1 MNNYIVQRDNRKQY
15 WITKKVGRD
24 VRGVKVYVRHDG
36 PFTSRA
42 LAEALLPGMAVP
54 A

>member
-1 MNNYIVQRDNRKQY
+1 MYQVQRDRRKQY
-15 WITKKVGRD
+15 WIVKKVGRD
-24 VRGVKVYVRHDG
+24 VRGVTVYVRHDG

-42 LAEALLPGMAVP
+42 LAEALLPGLAVS

>member
-1 MNNYIVQRDNRKQY
+1 MSEYRVQRDRRKQY

-24 VRGVKVYVRHDG
+24 VYGATVYVRHDG
-36 PFTSRA
+36 PFTTRET
-42 LAEALLPGMAVP
+42 AEAMLPGLA